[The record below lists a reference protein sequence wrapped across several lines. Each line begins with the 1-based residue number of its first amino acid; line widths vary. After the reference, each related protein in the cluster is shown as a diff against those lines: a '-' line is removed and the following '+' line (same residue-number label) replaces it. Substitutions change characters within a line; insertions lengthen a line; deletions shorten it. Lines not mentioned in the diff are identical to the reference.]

1 MGMAHDTP
9 LPLGLEC
16 FLMGR
21 SYTRVILIWI
31 AELIGLYAVP
41 RYFS

>member
-1 MGMAHDTP
+1 
-9 LPLGLEC
+9 
-16 FLMGR
+16 MGR

-31 AELIGLYAVP
+31 AELIGLYAVQ